1 MEQVGCGVQSQSRQ
15 AEWSKLQEGITPQ
28 TEALPTCGSEMR
40 PGSSRSQTLKIHGY
54 QDEGLALGS
63 QVRIRCSRAHST
75 NVPGG
80 WPLPPEPSRRI
91 RTEKETDPN
100 PHPHRTVMLMEE
112 AKNAR
117 DNKRVQEIMCWGVKS
132 RRGQIKPEE
141 GRGDFA
147 LDES

>member
-1 MEQVGCGVQSQSRQ
+1 M
-15 AEWSKLQEGITPQ
+15 
-28 TEALPTCGSEMR
+28 
-40 PGSSRSQTLKIHGY
+40 
-54 QDEGLALGS
+54 
-63 QVRIRCSRAHST
+63 
-75 NVPGG
+75 
-80 WPLPPEPSRRI
+80 PPEPSRRI

-112 AKNAR
+112 AKNTR

>member
-1 MEQVGCGVQSQSRQ
+1 MVEASGRH
-15 AEWSKLQEGITPQ
+15 APQ

-40 PGSSRSQTLKIHGY
+40 SGSSRSQALKIHGY
-54 QDEGLALGS
+54 QDEALALGS
-63 QVRIRCSRAHST
+63 QVRIRCSRVHST

-80 WPLPPEPSRRI
+80 WPLSPEPSPHL

-112 AKNAR
+112 AENTQ
-117 DNKRVQEIMCWGVKS
+117 DNKRVRGIMCWGVKS

-141 GRGDFA
+141 GHGDFA
-147 LDES
+147 LGES